1 MPPNVISVFRTA
13 GCWLRK
19 QFDTFYGFLEHRKG
33 REGKSKMACH
43 LSTVDWP
50 TAGRPR
56 VNTALGGDIAYPH
69 VQTLGRY
76 HVEIYYRGI

>member
-33 REGKSKMACH
+33 RERKSKMACH

-50 TAGRPR
+50 TAGGSR
-56 VNTALGGDIAYPH
+56 VNTALGGDVAYPH